1 MQKPNT
7 KPSRLFI
14 AIAAASLGLGHIAIA
29 QENSEEVKKETSNVS
44 LPALDP
50 IDAPVVEEMLILGRQ
65 QSAAQSIMSERLEQ
79 AFSADLLG
87 SEQMTRTGDSNIAI
101 ALTRVTGVTLIDNKY
116 VYVRSLGERYSSVTL
131 NGANIPSP
139 ELTRNVLPLD
149 LIPSSIV
156 ESLKVQKAYSP
167 NLPAHFGGGG
177 VDIRTKPVPDEFL
190 FNISFG
196 TGMNTESDDGLS
208 HNSHGIDEP
217 MPHTI
222 RTALDTYQG
231 KIDIQDLTT
240 FIQRQN
246 PSFTFAQANSAAL
259 SVSRDLI
266 LSLNRD
272 VQPTHRSLPADY
284 SNSLGIGNSWDL
296 NDDFVLGGVVN
307 FSQDSKWRN
316 KNQIERNVGAPDTN
330 YSTTKRT
337 TEETRQVMSL
347 NLGVTYQEAHK
358 IQVGAYQIEDIDD
371 EASIENGFNNNLP
384 SSGNVE
390 FNHYD
395 TRIEKRQLELGQVL
409 GEHSFDQF
417 NGEILDTIKVD
428 WFYSDS
434 KATTD
439 VPNHAS
445 VKGNNTLDPNT
456 GEVIS
461 SQLSPA
467 AAMASFE
474 FLNLKDDV
482 ESYGWNA
489 KLPLSFERM
498 KLELSAGYSY
508 NDKTREYYAY
518 TINVNGLGL
527 TSNILAGNINT
538 ALSDNNIR
546 NNAFTLDAGG
556 QFGTESY
563 IAAQMNEAGYFMLDA
578 TWNETWRFTAG
589 ARSETFRQAV
599 LPLDLLDYSGNSLQQ
614 LIIDLQDPD
623 QTYTQQD
630 DSWHPSLAVTYMNEG
645 FMNTEIFQ
653 LRFSAS
659 QTLVR
664 PDLREVSDVV
674 YIDSEYG
681 WKVKGNTALVSSD
694 ITHFDI
700 RGEWFFDDGNNFTAS
715 LFYKDIEN
723 PIESSRTPGSDDD
736 VILTFENAL
745 SGEVYGLEMEALRD
759 LGRGFFIASN
769 LTLSESEIES
779 DLTQNFTNPVRPMT
793 GQSEYVLNAQ
803 LGFDSPDGEH
813 AVSLVY
819 NLFGERLFFAARGT
833 DQEDA
838 YEQPFNSLDVT
849 YSWMP
854 TENISTRLKLNNLLN
869 EERVFEQVNNSG
881 QNVEILQQDIGVS
894 VSAEL
899 KYSF

>member
-167 NLPAHFGGGG
+167 DLPAHFGGGG

-217 MPHTI
+217 MPHAI

-246 PSFTFAQANSAAL
+246 PSFTFAQANSEAL

-759 LGRGFFIASN
+759 LGRGFFISSN

>member
-1 MQKPNT
+1 MQKLPS
-7 KPSRLFI
+7 KSSRLFI
-14 AIAAASLGLGHIAIA
+14 AIAAASLGMSHLAIA
-29 QENSEEVKKETSNVS
+29 QENSEEIKNETVT
-44 LPALDP
+44 LPTLAP
-50 IDAPVVEEMLILGRQ
+50 IEAPVVEEMLIIGTQ
-65 QSAAQSIMSERLEQ
+65 QSAAKSIATERLEQ

-156 ESLKVQKAYSP
+156 DSLKVQKAYSP
-167 NLPAHFGGGG
+167 NLPAHFGGGS
-177 VDIRTKPVPDEFL
+177 VDIRTKSVPSEFL
-190 FNISFG
+190 FNLSLG

-217 MPHTI
+217 MPKTI

-231 KIDIQDLTT
+231 KIDLQDLTT

-246 PSFTFAQANSAAL
+246 PSFTFAQANSEAL
-259 SVSRDLI
+259 SVSRNLI

-284 SNSLGIGNSWDL
+284 SNSLGIGNSWDV

-316 KNQIERNVGAPDTN
+316 KNQIERDAGAADTN
-330 YSTTKRT
+330 YFITKRT
-337 TEETRQVMSL
+337 AEETRQVISL
-347 NLGVTYQEAHK
+347 NLGVTYQDAHK
-358 IQVGAYQIEDIDD
+358 IQMGVYQIEDIDD
-371 EASIENGFNNNLP
+371 EASIETGFNNNVP
-384 SSGNVE
+384 SSGNIQII
-390 FNHYD
+390 NYA
-395 TRIEKRQLELGQVL
+395 TRMEKRQLELGQLL
-409 GEHSFDQF
+409 GEHSFDQL
-417 NGEILDTIKVD
+417 NGETLDTITVD

-439 VPNHAS
+439 LPNHARIR
-445 VKGNNTLDPNT
+445 GNNTLNPNT
-456 GEVIS
+456 REVIS

-474 FLNLKDDV
+474 FLNLEDDV
-482 ESYGWNA
+482 ESYGGNI
-489 KLPLSFERM
+489 KIPFNFEHM
-498 KLELSAGYSY
+498 ELELSAGYNYSE
-508 NDKTREYYAY
+508 KIREYYAY
-518 TINVNGLGL
+518 TINLNALGL
-527 TSNILAGNINT
+527 SPSVLAGDIDS

-546 NNAFTLDAGG
+546 NNPFTIDAGG

-563 IAAQMNEAGYFMLDA
+563 IAAQINEAGYLMLDA
-578 TWNETWRFTAG
+578 TWDETWRFTGG
-589 ARSETFRQAV
+589 ARTENFRQAL
-599 LPLDLLDYSGNSLQQ
+599 LPLDLLDYSGESLQK
-614 LIIDLQDPD
+614 LIQDLQDPN
-623 QTYTQQD
+623 QTLARKD
-630 DSWHPSLAVTYMNEG
+630 DSWHPSLAMTYMNEG

-745 SGEVYGLEMEALRD
+745 SGEIYGLEMEALRS
-759 LGRGFFIASN
+759 LGGGFFISSN
-769 LTLSESEIES
+769 ITLSESEIES

-793 GQSEYVLNAQ
+793 GQSEYVVNAQ
-803 LGFDSPDGEH
+803 LGFDSPDEQH
-813 AVSLVY
+813 AVSLIY
-819 NLFGERLFFAARGT
+819 NFFGERLFFAARGT
-833 DQEDA
+833 GQPDA
-838 YEQPFNSLDVT
+838 YEQPFNSLDLT
-849 YSWMP
+849 YTWMP

-869 EERVFEQVNNSG
+869 EERVFEQRE
-881 QNVEILQQDIGVS
+881 VEILKQDVGVS
-894 VSAEL
+894 VSAEF

>member
-1 MQKPNT
+1 MQKLNC

-14 AIAAASLGLGHIAIA
+14 AITAASLGFGHIAIA
-29 QENSEEVKKETSNVS
+29 QENSEEIKKETADVS
-44 LPALDP
+44 LPVLEP
-50 IDAPVVEEMLILGRQ
+50 IEAPVVEEMLILGRQ

-131 NGANIPSP
+131 NGAMVPSP

-167 NLPAHFGGGG
+167 DLPAHFGGGG

-190 FNISFG
+190 FNISLG

-217 MPHTI
+217 MPQTI
-222 RTALDTYQG
+222 RNALDTYQG
-231 KIDIQDLTT
+231 KIDLQDLTT

-246 PSFTFAQANSAAL
+246 PGFTFSQANSEAL

-272 VQPTHRSLPADY
+272 VQPKHRALPADY
-284 SNSLGIGNSWDL
+284 SNSVGIGNSWDL
-296 NDDFVLGGVVN
+296 NDDVVLGGVVN

-316 KNQIERNVGAPDTN
+316 KNQVERNVGAPDTN
-330 YSTTKRT
+330 YSTTRRT
-337 TEETRQVMSL
+337 AEETRQVMSL
-347 NLGVTYQEAHK
+347 NLGATYQDEHK
-358 IQVGAYQIEDIDD
+358 IQIGVYQIEDIDD

-409 GEHSFDQF
+409 GEHSFDLF
-417 NGEILDTIKVD
+417 NGDIIDDINID
-428 WFYSDS
+428 WFYSNS
-434 KATTD
+434 TATTD

-456 GEVIS
+456 GEIIS

-474 FLNLKDDV
+474 FLNLEDDV

-489 KLPLSFERM
+489 KLPLNFERM

-527 TSNILAGNINT
+527 SSSVLAGNINS

-546 NNAFTLDAGG
+546 NNPFTLDAGG

-578 TWNETWRFTAG
+578 TWNDTWRFTGG
-589 ARSETFRQAV
+589 ARSETFRQAL
-599 LPLDLLDYSGNSLQQ
+599 LPLDLLDYSGVSLQQ

-623 QTYTQQD
+623 QTYAIQD
-630 DSWHPSLAVTYMNEG
+630 DSWQPSLAVTYMNEG
-645 FMNTEIFQ
+645 FMNTEVFQ

-681 WKVKGNTALVSSD
+681 WKVKGNSGLVSSD

-736 VILTFENAL
+736 VVLTFENAL
-745 SGEVYGLEMEALRD
+745 SGEIYGLEMEALRD
-759 LGRGFFIASN
+759 LGSGFFISSN
-769 LTLSESEIES
+769 ITLSESEIES

-793 GQSEYVLNAQ
+793 GQSEYVINTQ
-803 LGFDSPDGEH
+803 LGFDSPDGQH
-813 AVSLVY
+813 AVSLIY

-833 DQEDA
+833 GQEDA

-849 YSWMP
+849 YTWMP
-854 TENISTRLKLNNLLN
+854 TDNISTRLKLNNLLN
-869 EERVFEQVNNSG
+869 EERIFEQVSSSG
-881 QNVEILQQDIGVS
+881 QNVEILKQDVGVS

>member
-167 NLPAHFGGGG
+167 DLPAHFGGGG

-217 MPHTI
+217 MPHAI

-246 PSFTFAQANSAAL
+246 PSFTFAQANSEAL

-759 LGRGFFIASN
+759 LGRGFFISSN

-894 VSAEL
+894 ISAEL